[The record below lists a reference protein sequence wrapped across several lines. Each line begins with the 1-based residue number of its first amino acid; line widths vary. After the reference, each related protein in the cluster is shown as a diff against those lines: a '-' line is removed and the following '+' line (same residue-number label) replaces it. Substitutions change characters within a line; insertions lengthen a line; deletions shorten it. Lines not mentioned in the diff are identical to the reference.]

1 MLILLTGHQK
11 VFLNKIYLSN
21 TKHDVKTS
29 KVAFL
34 SILSRKYMSKQFSKN
49 IFMSVRPIVVQ
60 TKLHFK
66 ILKLLVVTFDMG
78 R

>member
-1 MLILLTGHQK
+1 MLIFLTGHQK

-21 TKHDVKTS
+21 KTS
-29 KVAFL
+29 KIAFL
-34 SILSRKYMSKQFSKN
+34 SILFRSVCLKQVSKN

-60 TKLHFK
+60 TKVHFK